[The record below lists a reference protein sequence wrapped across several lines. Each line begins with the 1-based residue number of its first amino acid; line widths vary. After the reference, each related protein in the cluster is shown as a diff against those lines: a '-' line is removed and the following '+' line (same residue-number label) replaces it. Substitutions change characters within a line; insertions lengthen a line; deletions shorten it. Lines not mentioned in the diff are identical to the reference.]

1 MDDVNP
7 EQCLSVG
14 LALQKEL
21 DRLTFID
28 KMRVKGE
35 VTNLSQQK
43 KTIEL
48 NDRKVVID
56 SMKLSIV
63 SSSYPI
69 GKQQQHNSYD

>member
-28 KMRVKGE
+28 KMRVKGK
-35 VTNLSQQK
+35 VTNLSQLK
-43 KTIEL
+43 KTIKL
-48 NDRKVVID
+48 N
-56 SMKLSIV
+56 
-63 SSSYPI
+63 
-69 GKQQQHNSYD
+69 GKQL